1 MLIFGYAR
9 VSGEG
14 QVMERQIQA
23 IKEYRPNIEDGNI
36 FKDTISGKTFDR
48 PQYDL
53 MKQIIS
59 RVAHCGEPVELVI
72 EEFDRL
78 GRNKAQVKAEL
89 TWFRQN
95 GVILRILNL
104 PTTLVDLNE
113 DTKGLLEMVQN
124 ILIEVLGTI
133 AETELRFREKRQR
146 EGIEIAKAKGVYK
159 GRKPIDIDP
168 LQFERIYTR
177 WRRRE
182 LTGREAMVLLGLKPN
197 TFYRRVHEFE
207 KGQEIDFG

>member
-9 VSGEG
+9 VSDKE
-14 QVMERQIQA
+14 QNIERQIQA
-23 IKEYRPNIEDGNI
+23 IKAFRPAVEDNNI
-36 FKDTISGKTFDR
+36 FKDKASGKTFDR
-48 PQYDL
+48 PQYEL

-59 RVAHCGEPVELVI
+59 RVAHAGEPVELVI

-78 GRNKAQVKAEL
+78 GRNKAQVKEEL
-89 TWFRQN
+89 AWFHRQ
-95 GVILRILNL
+95 GVIVRILNL

-146 EGIEIAKAKGVYK
+146 EGIEVAKANGVYK
-159 GRKPIDIDP
+159 GRKPIDIDT
-168 LQFERIYTR
+168 LQFEKIYTR
-177 WRRRE
+177 WKRKE
-182 LTGREAMVLLGLKPN
+182 LTSKEAMTLLGLKPN
-197 TFYRRVHEFE
+197 TFYRRVHEYEENCVAGF
-207 KGQEIDFG
+207 